1 MKKIIFFTLLLS
13 NVFGQFS
20 IPDKI
25 ITIIDKNNNYYYN
38 FLPTANKSN
47 KIFAN
52 LSEGQFDSL
61 KIKSI
66 SVIER
71 KYDKHNFTTALIGAS
86 FFSMGLKTI
95 IDFHDD
101 VESSFEM
108 VAGGALITLPGFY
121 YIYSSILGSGFN
133 ASYKFSFEDLSD
145 FEKKSLLE
153 AIFSDTSIE
162 QNLSDFSGAIQFSIS
177 ARSKADDAKKK
188 KAKKIRRTL
197 SIGFLSLAILSGN
210 AWAGPF

>member
-1 MKKIIFFTLLLS
+1 MKKIIFFNLLLS

-38 FLPTANKSN
+38 FLPTSKSDN
-47 KIFAN
+47 KIFIK

-61 KIKSI
+61 NIKSI

-101 VESSFEM
+101 VKSNFEM

-121 YIYSSILGSGFN
+121 YLYSSILGSGFN
-133 ASYKFSFEDLSD
+133 AAYKFSFIDLSD

-153 AIFSDTSIE
+153 AIFSNTNIE
-162 QNLSDFSGAIQFSIS
+162 QNLLDFSGAIQYSIS
-177 ARSKADDAKKK
+177 ARNKADAAKKK

-197 SIGFLSLAILSGN
+197 SISLLSLVILSGN